1 MSALA
6 LLKMH
11 QVVGF
16 EELFEIEVQV
26 ELEKVRKLLNENVQL
41 DKSVEKA
48 MIEKYQSMDI
58 LNSENEAEN
67 CLALIDNFY
76 EIPEHI

>member
-26 ELEKVRKLLNENVQL
+26 ELEKVRKLLNENV
-41 DKSVEKA
+41 
-48 MIEKYQSMDI
+48 
-58 LNSENEAEN
+58 
-67 CLALIDNFY
+67 
-76 EIPEHI
+76 